1 MSSTTSSTRKGEL
14 SQEFFRTVFTDA
26 FIFREEPFAV
36 LEKSKLSE
44 DEKMLAIRI
53 YRSSSY
59 NDKTYDACVELV
71 GRLDGIF
78 HWQSNSEGPAVF
90 CSKILYLLKLKK
102 KDIEWFIAGL
112 GREPTPYYPYY

>member
-26 FIFREEPFAV
+26 FIFREAPFAV

-53 YRSSSY
+53 Y
-59 NDKTYDACVELV
+59 
-71 GRLDGIF
+71 
-78 HWQSNSEGPAVF
+78 
-90 CSKILYLLKLKK
+90 
-102 KDIEWFIAGL
+102 
-112 GREPTPYYPYY
+112 